1 MQKQKV
7 LFLFDP
13 LCGWCYAVSDGIKKL
28 AETADVE
35 LIPTGLFSRD
45 KLMSSEW
52 AQHAWAN
59 DQRIAQLTGLP
70 FSEAYRQ
77 NVLQQPTNFNSFALV
92 QALTAVKTTEPA
104 RELEALRAFQKAR
117 YEAGLDT
124 AKLAVLADVLTQI
137 GCTQAV
143 EILHASATEQQA
155 KQRITEGA
163 NIAQQFGV
171 SGVPFVVRETEQGW
185 ERLSSESLL

>member
-1 MQKQKV
+1 MQKQKI
-7 LFLFDP
+7 LFLLDP
-13 LCGWCYAVSDGIKKL
+13 LCGWCYAVSNGIKRL

-45 KLMSSEW
+45 KLVSPDW
-52 AQHAWAN
+52 AEHAWAN
-59 DQRIAQLTGLP
+59 DQRIAKLTGLP

-92 QALTAVKTTEPA
+92 QALTAVKATEPA

-124 AKLAVLADVLTQI
+124 AKLTVLAEVLTEI

-143 EILHASATEQQA
+143 EILQDSATEQRA
-155 KQRITEGA
+155 KQRIAEGA
-163 NIAQQFGV
+163 SIAQQFGV
-171 SGVPFVVRETEQGW
+171 SGVPFVVRENARGW
-185 ERLSSESLL
+185 GRVSSESLW

>member
-1 MQKQKV
+1 MQKQKI
-7 LFLFDP
+7 LFLLDP
-13 LCGWCYAVSDGIKKL
+13 LCGWCYAVSNGIKRL

-45 KLMSSEW
+45 KLVSPDW
-52 AQHAWAN
+52 AEHAWAN
-59 DQRIAQLTGLP
+59 DQRIAKLTGLP

-92 QALTAVKTTEPA
+92 QALTAVKATEPA
-104 RELEALRAFQKAR
+104 RELEALCAFQKAR

-124 AKLAVLADVLTQI
+124 AKLTVLAEVLTEI
-137 GCTQAV
+137 DCTQAV
-143 EILHASATEQQA
+143 EILQDSATELQA
-155 KQRITEGA
+155 KQRIAEGA

-171 SGVPFVVRETEQGW
+171 SGVPFVVRETARGW
-185 ERLSSESLL
+185 EGVSSESLW